1 MKNENIKFDP
11 IAKSIILKK
20 IDQFNTKI
28 QSALIDEYDHFLSIE
43 KKKKYV
49 KDFENIMFNK
59 KWDPLKSRK
68 LVFGDWENLAI
79 IEKNF
84 NEILEKRV
92 ANI

>member
-28 QSALIDEYDHFLSIE
+28 QSALIDEHDHFLSIE

-59 KWDPLKSRK
+59 KWDPLKSRQ